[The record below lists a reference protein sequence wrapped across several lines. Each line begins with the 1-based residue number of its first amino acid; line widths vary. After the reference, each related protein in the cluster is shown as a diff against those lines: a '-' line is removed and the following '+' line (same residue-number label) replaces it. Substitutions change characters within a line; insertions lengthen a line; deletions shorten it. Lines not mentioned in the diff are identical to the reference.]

1 MLTLIKGGRVIDPG
15 NFDGVMDIL
24 IENDRIIEITPLEKS
39 ESNASELFKKYN
51 AIKVI
56 DASGKIVV
64 PGLIDMH
71 VHLREPGQE
80 YKETIETGTLA
91 AASGGF
97 TSVCAMPNTIPAND
111 NRQVTEYILNKARDV
126 GKVNVYPIAAIS
138 IGLNGNRL
146 CEYGDLKEA
155 GAIAISDDGNP
166 VSNSRLMRR
175 AMEYAKGFGLPVI
188 SHCEVS
194 ELSAGGSMNEGM
206 VATRMGLAGIPNE
219 AESIM
224 VARDIALCELT
235 GAHLHIAHVSTSQSL
250 RTIRDAKKR
259 GLPVTAETAPH
270 YFTLTEDAVCGYN
283 TNAKMN
289 PPLRSAVDRDAI
301 REGLADGTIDVIA
314 TDHAPHSSLE
324 KDVEFDMAANG
335 IVGLETSVSLGLK
348 LVEDGIITLPVLI
361 EKMSSN
367 PARILNLD
375 KSIKKG
381 NVADITIID
390 TNSSYTVDSD
400 SFCSLGRNTP
410 FNGWKMNG
418 RACLTMVGGKI
429 IFENIIS

>member
-15 NFDGVMDIL
+15 NLDGVMDIL
-24 IENDRIIEITPLEKS
+24 IENDRIIGITPLERTDGDP
-39 ESNASELFKKYN
+39 SELFKKDN
-51 AIKVI
+51 DIKII

-97 TSVCAMPNTIPAND
+97 TGLCAMPNTIPVND
-111 NRQVTEYILNKARDV
+111 NRQTTEYILNRARDF
-126 GKVNVYPIAAIS
+126 GKVNVYPVAAIS
-138 IGLNGNRL
+138 IGLNGERL

-155 GAIAISDDGNP
+155 GAIAISDDGKP

-175 AMEYAKGFGLPVI
+175 AMEYAKQFGLPVI

-194 ELSAGGSMNEGM
+194 ELSSGGSMNEGII
-206 VATRMGLAGIPNE
+206 ATGMGLSGIPNE

-235 GAHLHIAHVSTSQSL
+235 GAHLHIAHVSTLQSV
-250 RTIRDAKKR
+250 RAIRDAKKR
-259 GLPVTAETAPH
+259 GVPVTAETAPH
-270 YFTLTEDAVCGYN
+270 YFTLTQDAVCGYN

-289 PPLRSAVDRDAI
+289 PPLRSEADRDAI

-314 TDHAPHSSLE
+314 TDHAPHSILE
-324 KDVEFDMAANG
+324 KEVEFDMAANG

-348 LVEDGIITLPVLI
+348 LVKDKIISLSELI
-361 EKMSSN
+361 EKMSVN
-367 PARILNLD
+367 PARILHLD
-375 KSIKKG
+375 RSIKKG
-381 NVADITIID
+381 KAADITIID
-390 TNSSYTVDSD
+390 TDISYTVDSD

-410 FNGWKMNG
+410 FNGWKMKG

-429 IFENIIS
+429 VFENIIS